1 MKFARLIFFCAL
13 VAMIFGGIGAWIGS
27 DLFSHIPKAFPGSG
41 NKPSSTIV
49 SLIEE
54 ESATIDVVANVTP
67 AVVSVIAR
75 KPRGDVL
82 HDRSLSQVN
91 PDLIFGDS
99 PLTDAEA
106 KELVDVSSGTGFFVT
121 SDGYI
126 LTNRHVID
134 VPDPKLFI
142 VTNEGKELSAV
153 LVDTDPILDIAIL
166 RVEGTG
172 YPTVNLAD
180 SEKIRIGQTVIAI
193 GNTLSEFRNTV
204 TKGVISGINRHVT
217 AGVSVNGSEVIE
229 KAIQTDAAI
238 NPGNSGGPLI
248 NLLGEVVGINTAVSI
263 DGQAIAFAIPIN
275 QAKRA
280 IEDVKSNGR
289 ILRPWF
295 GVHYVLIEPD
305 RVKDASS
312 ISFKLGALIV
322 KGQTVREPSVAKDSP
337 ADKAGLK
344 EGDVILAIDG
354 VFLSQGNA
362 IAELISPHR
371 PNDTIKILYLR
382 DKQTAETM
390 VTLGDVE
397 QTKSKN

>member
-1 MKFARLIFFCAL
+1 MKFTRLILFCAILSL
-13 VAMIFGGIGAWIGS
+13 VFGGIGSWFGS
-27 DLFSHIPKAFPGSG
+27 QLSLQIAKTFPRFES
-41 NKPSSTIV
+41 KPSATIV

-54 ESATIDVVANVTP
+54 ESATMDVVAHVTP

-75 KPRGDVL
+75 KPRGEFL
-82 HDRSLSQVN
+82 HDRTLSQVN
-91 PDLIFGDS
+91 PDLVFGNDS
-99 PLTDAEA
+99 LSDTQA

-121 SDGYI
+121 EDGYI

-134 VPDPKLFI
+134 VPSPKLFV
-142 VTNEGKELSAV
+142 VTNEGKELNAT

-166 RVEGTG
+166 RVEGNG
-172 YPTVNLAD
+172 YPIVDLGD
-180 SEKIRIGQTVIAI
+180 SDKIRIGQTAIAI

-204 TKGVISGINRHVT
+204 TKGVVSGINRHVT
-217 AGVSVNGSEVIE
+217 AGVSMNGSEVIE

-263 DGQAIAFAIPIN
+263 DGQAVAFAIPIN

-280 IEDVKSNGR
+280 IEDVKKNGR
-289 ILRPWF
+289 IVRPWF
-295 GVHYVLIEPD
+295 GVHYVLVEWD
-305 RVKDASS
+305 QVKPPSP
-312 ISFKLGALIV
+312 ISFKLGALLTKGHVAQEQAVV
-322 KGQTVREPSVAKDSP
+322 KNGP

-344 EGDVILAIDG
+344 EGDILLSIDG
-354 VFLSQGNA
+354 TFLTQGNA

-371 PNDTIKILYLR
+371 PNDQIKILVLR
-382 DKQTAETM
+382 DGKTFETV

-397 QTKSKN
+397 QLNGK

>member
-1 MKFARLIFFCAL
+1 MKFSRLIFFCAL
-13 VAMIFGGIGAWIGS
+13 VALFFGGIGAWVGS
-27 DLFSHIPKAFPGSG
+27 EVFSSFSNVFPNTGS
-41 NKPSSTIV
+41 KPSSTIIN
-49 SLIEE
+49 LIEE

-75 KPRGDVL
+75 KPRGDL
-82 HDRSLSQVN
+82 LRDRSLMQVN
-91 PDLIFGDS
+91 PDLIFGNT
-99 PLTDAEA
+99 PLTDAES

-121 SDGYI
+121 SDGYV

-134 VPDPKLFI
+134 VPSPKFFV
-142 VTNEGKELSAV
+142 VTNDGKELNAI
-153 LVDTDPILDIAIL
+153 LVDTDPVLDIAIL
-166 RVEGTG
+166 RVDGNKH
-172 YPTVNLAD
+172 PTVNLGD

-204 TKGVISGINRHVT
+204 TKGVISGINRHVI

-248 NLLGEVVGINTAVSI
+248 NLLGEVIGINTAVSI
-263 DGQAIAFAIPIN
+263 DGEAIAFAIPIN

-280 IEDVKSNGR
+280 IEDVKLTGR

-295 GVHYVLIEPD
+295 GVHYVLTEPD
-305 RVKDASS
+305 QVKNASS
-312 ISFKLGALIV
+312 ISYKLGALIV
-322 KGQTVREPSVAKDSP
+322 KGQTSQEPAVVKDSP

-344 EGDVILAIDG
+344 EGDIILAIDG
-354 VFLSQGNA
+354 IFLSQGNA

-371 PNDTIKILYLR
+371 PNDTIKILYIR
-382 DKQTAETM
+382 DEQTFE
-390 VTLGDVE
+390 VNVILGDVE
-397 QTKSKN
+397 QTKS

>member
-1 MKFARLIFFCAL
+1 MKFTRLILFCAILSL
-13 VAMIFGGIGAWIGS
+13 VFGGIGSWFGS
-27 DLFSHIPKAFPGSG
+27 QLSLQIAKTFPRFES
-41 NKPSSTIV
+41 KPSATIV

-54 ESATIDVVANVTP
+54 ESATMDVVAHVTP

-75 KPRGDVL
+75 KPRGEFL
-82 HDRSLSQVN
+82 HDRTLSQVN
-91 PDLIFGDS
+91 PDLVFGNDS
-99 PLTDAEA
+99 LSDTQA

-121 SDGYI
+121 EDGYI

-134 VPDPKLFI
+134 VPSPKLFV
-142 VTNEGKELSAV
+142 VTNEGKELNAT

-166 RVEGTG
+166 RVEGNG
-172 YPTVNLAD
+172 YPIVDLGD
-180 SEKIRIGQTVIAI
+180 SDKIRIGQTAIAI

-204 TKGVISGINRHVT
+204 TKGVVSGINRHVT
-217 AGVSVNGSEVIE
+217 AGVSMNGSEVIE

-263 DGQAIAFAIPIN
+263 DGQAVAFAIPIN

-280 IEDVKSNGR
+280 IEDVKKNGR
-289 ILRPWF
+289 IVRPWF
-295 GVHYVLIEPD
+295 GVHYVLVEWD
-305 RVKDASS
+305 QVKPPSP
-312 ISFKLGALIV
+312 ISFKLGALLTKGHVAQEQAVV
-322 KGQTVREPSVAKDSP
+322 KNGP

-344 EGDVILAIDG
+344 EGDILLSIDG
-354 VFLSQGNA
+354 TFLAQGNA

-371 PNDTIKILYLR
+371 PNDQIKILVLR
-382 DKQTAETM
+382 DGKTFETV

-397 QTKSKN
+397 QLNGK